1 MLDRHIVPRIKAPL
15 RALAERL
22 NAAGWTADQVTW
34 WGFVF
39 GLLSVA
45 ALAFQAYGLAL
56 TGLIMNRLAD
66 GVDGE
71 LARIQGPTD
80 RGAFLDIALDFVFY
94 ALFPLGFALGHADYA
109 LPAAV
114 LIASF
119 VGTGSSFLAFA
130 SQAEK
135 KGIEHPDFGYKG
147 LYYLNGLAEGTETI
161 ACFVLMC
168 LFPGYFAEIAYAF
181 AAICFVTAANRIW
194 AGWRTL

>member
-15 RALAERL
+15 RALAVRL
-22 NAAGWTADQVTW
+22 NAAGWKADQVTW
-34 WGFVF
+34 AGFGF

-45 ALAFQAYGLAL
+45 ALAFQAYEFAL
-56 TGLIMNRLAD
+56 VGLIMNRLAD

-71 LARIQGPTD
+71 LARLQGPTD

-94 ALFPLGFALGHADYA
+94 ALFPLGFALGQADYA

-168 LFPGYFAEIAYAF
+168 LFPGYFAEIACGF

>member
-34 WGFVF
+34 GGFGF

-45 ALAFQAYGLAL
+45 ALAFQAYELAL
-56 TGLIMNRLAD
+56 AGLIMNRLAD

-94 ALFPLGFALGHADYA
+94 ALFPLGFALGLADYA

-168 LFPGYFAEIAYAF
+168 LFPGYFAEIAYVF

>member
-15 RALAERL
+15 KSLAVAL
-22 NAAGWTADQVTW
+22 NARGIRADQVTW
-34 WGFVF
+34 VGFALGVLAVACLSAQLYQWALL
-39 GLLSVA
+39 GLVL
-45 ALAFQAYGLAL
+45 
-56 TGLIMNRLAD
+56 NRLAD

-71 LARIQGPTD
+71 LARLQGPTD
-80 RGAFLDIALDFVFY
+80 AGAFLDIALDFAFY
-94 ALFPLGFALGHADYA
+94 ALFPLGFALGNPDYA

-114 LIASF
+114 LICSF

-135 KGIEHPDFGYKG
+135 RGIEHPDFGYKG

-161 ACFVLMC
+161 VCFVLMC
-168 LFPGYFAEIAYAF
+168 LFPQHFAAIAYGF